1 MDYEPPQC
9 LAKPLDVPS
18 KLLMG
23 AGPSNAAE
31 NVLRAGALPLLGHLH
46 TEFVQV
52 LIPFNS
58 YNVKQGIQ
66 YAFQTKNP
74 LTLAISGTGHAG
86 MEAAL
91 CNLIER
97 NDVVLIGINGIWG
110 ERAADMANRQGT
122 HSFSPLFLDVYLI
135 VNFRS

>member
-1 MDYEPPQC
+1 MQIMD
-9 LAKPLDVPS
+9 D
-18 KLLMG
+18 
-23 AGPSNAAE
+23 
-31 NVLRAGALPLLGHLH
+31 
-46 TEFVQV
+46 
-52 LIPFNS
+52 
-58 YNVKQGIQ
+58 VKQGIQ
-66 YAFQTKNP
+66 YAFQTKNT

-122 HSFSPLFLDVYLI
+122 SLCVLTCSLKLHS
-135 VNFRS
+135 

>member
-1 MDYEPPQC
+1 MD
-9 LAKPLDVPS
+9 D
-18 KLLMG
+18 
-23 AGPSNAAE
+23 
-31 NVLRAGALPLLGHLH
+31 
-46 TEFVQV
+46 
-52 LIPFNS
+52 
-58 YNVKQGIQ
+58 VKQGIQ
-66 YAFQTKNP
+66 YAFQTKNL